1 MQLYHIRRPG
11 FATDAEDMAAKSA
24 KSEQALKEMSDRLRW
39 IRTYVVNEEDGSLG
53 CVCLFEATDE
63 EAIREHGRRIGKT
76 GMEIRPVQD
85 TAIVNPDP
93 KPSVAA

>member
-11 FATDAEDMAAKSA
+11 LWANAGELAATSA
-24 KSEQALKEMSDRLRW
+24 KSEKVLNEMSDRLRW
-39 IRTYVVNEEDGSLG
+39 IRSYVVTEEDGSLG

-63 EAIREHGRRIGKT
+63 EAIREHGRRIGKSE
-76 GMEIRPVQD
+76 MEIRPVRD

-93 KPSVAA
+93 QSAVAA

>member
-1 MQLYHIRRPG
+1 MQLYHIRRPR
-11 FATDAEDMAAKSA
+11 FAANAEELAAASA
-24 KSEQALKEMSDRLRW
+24 KSEQALNEMSDRLRW
-39 IRTYVVNEEDGSLG
+39 IRTYVVTEEDGSVG
-53 CVCLFEATDE
+53 CVCLFQATDE

-93 KPSVAA
+93 RPNVAA

>member
-1 MQLYHIRRPG
+1 MQLYHIRRPR
-11 FATDAEDMAAKSA
+11 FAADADELAAKST
-24 KSEQALKEMSDRLRW
+24 KSEHVLKEMSDRLRW

>member
-1 MQLYHIRRPG
+1 MQLYHIRRPR
-11 FATDAEDMAAKSA
+11 FAADADELAAKSA
-24 KSEQALKEMSDRLRW
+24 RSEQVLKEMSDRLRW

>member
-1 MQLYHIRRPG
+1 MQLYHIRRPR
-11 FATDAEDMAAKSA
+11 FAADAEELAAKSA
-24 KSEQALKEMSDRLRW
+24 KSEQVLKEMSDRLRW

-76 GMEIRPVQD
+76 EMEIRPVRD

>member
-1 MQLYHIRRPG
+1 MQLYHIRRPRLWANAEELA
-11 FATDAEDMAAKSA
+11 ATSA
-24 KSEQALKEMSDRLRW
+24 KSEQVLGEMSDRLRW
-39 IRTYVVNEEDGSLG
+39 IRTYVLKEADGSLG
-53 CVCLFEATDE
+53 CVCMFEAADE

-76 GMEIRPVQD
+76 DMEIRPVQD

>member
-1 MQLYHIRRPG
+1 MQLYHIRRPKLW
-11 FATDAEDMAAKSA
+11 ADAEDQAATSA
-24 KSEQALKEMSDRLRW
+24 KSEQALQDMSDRLRW
-39 IRTYVVNEEDGSLG
+39 IRSYVVTEEDGSLG

-76 GMEIRPVQD
+76 EMEIRPVRE

-93 KPSVAA
+93 QSKPAA